1 MFHSEFSFVSQRLF
15 RYLLD
20 VKLSDELFFIAG
32 TNIVIKERKT
42 TSALELS
49 SSCCYWL
56 FKSNPNKQKIFQLLC
71 LTPTGEHVISA
82 IVGKLWNSIYRS
94 IYITLSKV
102 FPIDAFKDNFIPIF
116 FFILYSK
123 FC

>member
-1 MFHSEFSFVSQRLF
+1 MECWKCIKFFTFHSEFSFVGQRLF

-20 VKLSDELFFIAG
+20 VKLSDELFFIAE

-56 FKSNPNKQKIFQLLC
+56 IKSNPNKNIA
-71 LTPTGEHVISA
+71 A
-82 IVGKLWNSIYRS
+82 IMSYSNKGAP
-94 IYITLSKV
+94 YICSCWQAVK
-102 FPIDAFKDNFIPIF
+102 
-116 FFILYSK
+116 
-123 FC
+123 